1 MTPGDGDS
9 PRAGLDRRHT
19 EKMLRFERALWNEGV
34 LQVAGVDEAGIGP
47 LAGPVFA
54 AAVVFPPVA
63 DLPPVNDSKLL
74 ARRVRESLEPR
85 ICQEARSFGVGI
97 AYREEID
104 RLNIY
109 RAGLLAMKRAVAA
122 LRPGADHLLVDGRTI
137 PEVAL
142 PQTRIIKGDRLSLSI
157 AAASILAKNH
167 RDRYMEDLDK
177 EFPGYGFAE
186 HKGYGTSAHIESLRR
201 LGPCPEHRM
210 SFPAV
215 RELTD
220 CATDLYQTLSALIE
234 TAETAGEVAAARRQ
248 LRCWKKGLSEAEYR
262 RLYTRLSKKA
272 PSTEPALPLL
282 DALDAVYHE

>member
-1 MTPGDGDS
+1 MKPGDGRS
-9 PRAGLDRRHT
+9 PHAALDRRHT
-19 EKMLRFERALWNEGV
+19 EEMLRFERALWNEGV
-34 LQVAGVDEAGIGP
+34 LLVAGVDEAGIGP

-74 ARRVRESLEPR
+74 SRKARENLEPR
-85 ICQEARSFGVGI
+85 ICREARSFGVGV

-104 RLNIY
+104 RVNIY

-122 LRPGADHLLVDGRTI
+122 LSLGTDHLLVDGRTI
-137 PEVAL
+137 PDVEI

-167 RDRYMEDLDK
+167 RDRYMEALDK

-186 HKGYGTSAHIESLRR
+186 HKGYGTSAHIEALRR

-210 SFPAV
+210 SFPVV
-215 RELTD
+215 RELTES
-220 CATDLYQTLSALIE
+220 ASALYQTISALIE
-234 TAETAGEVAAARRQ
+234 TAETAEEVAAARRQ
-248 LRCWKKGLSEAEYR
+248 LRCWKKGLNEAEYR
-262 RLYTRLSKKA
+262 RLHTRVSKKVTTA
-272 PSTEPALPLL
+272 EPALPLL